1 LYGSSEECEIVGYG
15 ADLDVV
21 IPDNA
26 YKFLKLAAERLLRG
40 GGGGDRGMN
49 PVKSTILIWAL
60 QTGTQPKKTVPLPCG
75 YDNSCRLRFPLEVV

>member
-40 GGGGDRGMN
+40 GGGGQRNESSEIDDFNLGFANRHATQEN
-49 PVKSTILIWAL
+49 SST
-60 QTGTQPKKTVPLPCG
+60 TV
-75 YDNSCRLRFPLEVV
+75 RLRQFL